1 MLLLR
6 RDVDE
11 HEGLAVAPEAV
22 LEEMRQLRVP
32 VRDVGV
38 LLGEGHDDVPKVGQG
53 LVDILGLSQPHPLA
67 TTVLD
72 PFAAS
77 KINLKVSFS
86 FVQFTYINRSSSH
99 RSWINVS
106 SSENLNLLITKTEVE
121 TCR

>member
-6 RDVDE
+6 RDVDK

-38 LLGEGHDDVPKVGQG
+38 LLGEGHDDVPEIGQG
-53 LVDILGLSQPHPLA
+53 LVDVLGLSQPHPLA

-72 PFAAS
+72 PFAAG
-77 KINLKVSFS
+77 KINLKSEFFVCTVHLNQQNIFS
-86 FVQFTYINRSSSH
+86 SLMDKFKPI
-99 RSWINVS
+99 
-106 SSENLNLLITKTEVE
+106 
-121 TCR
+121 